1 MAARAR
7 TGFLLGLFLI
17 ALTAG
22 FPAAAQNAKIV
33 GKVVQQKGLVTV
45 LRGDQPAVLILGANI
60 FKGDRILTGAQSRV
74 KVEFIDRTL
83 VSIGPGTDIA
93 VADYLGQAA
102 TEERPSFFSLLL
114 GIARIT
120 GLPGSPR
127 RDLQVKAKTAVA
139 SVRSTD
145 WIIEAKQDVTSVLVL
160 RGRVA
165 VAGTHDG
172 ATVVLDPEF
181 GTDVKR
187 NAQPTAPKKWGAGRV
202 RDVIART
209 SLP

>member
-1 MAARAR
+1 MAAKTR
-7 TGFLLGLFLI
+7 TGFRLGIFLI

-22 FPAAAQNAKIV
+22 FPAAAQNATVV
-33 GKVVQQKGLVTV
+33 GKVVQQRGVVTV
-45 LRGDQPAVLILGANI
+45 LRNGQAAILILGADV
-60 FKGDRILTGAQSRV
+60 FKGDRIITGAQSRV

-83 VSIGPGTDIA
+83 VAVGPVTDLA

-102 TEERPSFFSLLL
+102 TKERPSLFNLLK

-127 RDLQVKAKTAVA
+127 RDLQVRAKTAVA

-145 WIIEAKQDVTSVLVL
+145 WIIEAKEYLTSVLVL

-181 GTDVKR
+181 GTDVKS
-187 NAQPTAPKKWGAGRV
+187 ASQPTAPKKWGAGRV